1 MMDRKLLEKAIREMI
16 IAIGED
22 PDREGLKN
30 TPVRISK
37 LYEDIFSGVGKD
49 ARKNI
54 NVYKAKN
61 EDEMVILSDIP
72 FYSMCEHHFLPFF
85 GNVHIAY
92 IPKDNQITGFSN
104 LIDVVDTVSKRPQI
118 QERMTTEIADTI
130 NDMVNPLG
138 VLVVV
143 EARQFC
149 VEFQGRNRKNI
160 KTVTS
165 AIRGAFRK
173 NATRQEALQLLRKV
187 SRNEN

>member
-1 MMDRKLLEKAIREMI
+1 MNRDLLEKAIRDMI
-16 IAIGED
+16 IAIGEN
-22 PDREGLKN
+22 PEREGLKN
-30 TPVRISK
+30 TPKRIAK

-49 ARKNI
+49 AKKNI
-54 NVYKAKN
+54 NVYKVKN

-85 GNVHIAY
+85 GSVHIAY
-92 IPKDNQITGFSN
+92 IPKNNRITGFSN
-104 LIDVVDTVSKRPQI
+104 LIDVVDTISRRPQI

-130 NDMVNPLG
+130 NDMLDPLG

-149 VEFQGRNRKNI
+149 IELQGRNRKNI

-165 AIRGAFRK
+165 AIRGGFRK
-173 NATRQEALQLLRKV
+173 NATRQEALQLLKKV
-187 SRNEN
+187 SSSED

>member
-1 MMDRKLLEKAIREMI
+1 MNRKMLEKAIRDLI

-22 PDREGLKN
+22 PDREGLKK
-30 TPVRISK
+30 TPERIAK

-49 ARKNI
+49 ARKNMS
-54 NVYKAKN
+54 VYNTKN

-92 IPKDNQITGFSN
+92 IPKNNRITGFSSI
-104 LIDVVDTVSKRPQI
+104 IDVVDTVSKRPQI

-130 NDMVNPLG
+130 NDILDPLG
-138 VLVVV
+138 VLVVI

-173 NATRQEALQLLRKV
+173 NATRQEALQLLKKV
-187 SRNEN
+187 SKSEN